1 MADKTLD
8 IEEVNDVTVATLT
21 NKKILEETL
30 IQMLGNELFALVDID
45 GRKKIVL
52 DFKRVEYFSSAA
64 LGKLITLD
72 KKTKATKAKLRLCSI
87 SPDIYEVFVITRLN
101 KLFDNR
107 DNREEALKG
116 M

>member
-1 MADKTLD
+1 MADKTLE
-8 IEEVNDVTVATLT
+8 IEEVHDVTVATLT
-21 NKKILEETL
+21 TKRILNEEL
-30 IQMLGNELFALVDID
+30 IQVLGNELFALVDID

-72 KKTKATKAKLRLCSI
+72 KKVKTAKSKLRLCSLN
-87 SPDIYEVFVITRLN
+87 PEIYEVFVITRLT
-101 KLFDNR
+101 KLFDIR

-116 M
+116 L